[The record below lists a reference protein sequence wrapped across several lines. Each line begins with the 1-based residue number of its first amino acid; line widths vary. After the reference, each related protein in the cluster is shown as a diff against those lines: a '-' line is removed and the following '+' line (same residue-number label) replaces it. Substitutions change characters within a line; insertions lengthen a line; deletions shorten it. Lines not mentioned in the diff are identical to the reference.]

1 MTTMTIARRVAG
13 TIVAFTALLAWSG
26 AAPATPGPAPI
37 PSLPNA
43 PASLGPAVGTGTP
56 APTVQLLTTKPDIA
70 LAGTNFTVSGN
81 GLRANRDVLLTWS
94 TASVD
99 WQLDA
104 RPDSVDYLGRKATN
118 YNVQLG
124 LAHTDAN
131 GTFELTVKAPQDWG
145 GLHDIYAVVDGIQVA
160 KGGFLMARHATISP
174 KRGPIG
180 TPITIT
186 YSGLGSKLYEGSA
199 AMMYDNKFVG
209 QVTGNWSRGT
219 AVAHIR
225 AAGPVGRHVIVLMD
239 SVTYGY
245 MNIPQSPNPWAT
257 ASKLFFTVTKDAGRP
272 KPEIDWPVN
281 VAPTMSAFTTLL
293 PGVAEQTSGSSATG
307 GASSASGSLSVTSG
321 RILTKVGVNVSGLAP
336 NAEADLQWASV
347 VGNRVNCTG
356 TCWTTLNIPLG
367 TATTAADGSLKANI
381 TIPDGLGG
389 WHALQVIQDRKMK
402 SQLPFFVKRS
412 FASAQPVSDLTL
424 RQGQHFT
431 IHLKGLGW
439 TQLDNTIAVD
449 YDNAYI
455 GYGCGFNS
463 QGDTLL
469 NLTATGAPGTH
480 LIDLYPLLYTQQP
493 SYPNTPYGM
502 IPMLSYATDLPG
514 LALGYKLPAMR
525 LAITVVK

>member
-1 MTTMTIARRVAG
+1 MITTTIVRRAAG
-13 TIVAFTALLAWSG
+13 TFVALTALLAWSG
-26 AAPATPGPAPI
+26 AAAAAPGTAPR
-37 PSLPNA
+37 PSFPNA
-43 PASLGPAVGTGTP
+43 QAPLGPAVGTGTP
-56 APTVQLLTTKPDIA
+56 ASTIKLLTTKPDVA
-70 LAGTNFTVSGN
+70 LAGTDFTVRGSE
-81 GLRANRDVLLTWS
+81 LPANKDVMLTWS

-99 WQLDA
+99 WLLDA

-118 YNVQLG
+118 YNVQLAV
-124 LAHTDAN
+124 AHTDAS
-131 GTFELTVKAPQDWG
+131 GAFQLTVTAPHDWG
-145 GLHDIYAVVDGIQVA
+145 GLHDIYAVVDGVQVA
-160 KGGFLMARHATISP
+160 KGGFLIARHATISP

-199 AMMYDNKFVG
+199 ALMYDNKFVG
-209 QVTGNWSRGT
+209 QVTANWSRGT

-225 AAGPVGRHVIVLMD
+225 AAGPVGKHVLVLMD
-239 SVTYGY
+239 AVTYGY

-272 KPEIDWPVN
+272 APQIDWPMD
-281 VAPTMSAFTTLL
+281 VAPTMSSFTTLL
-293 PGVAEQTSGSSATG
+293 PDVAQQTSGAPVVTG
-307 GASSASGSLSVTSG
+307 ALSITSG
-321 RILTKVGVNVSGLAP
+321 LILTKVGVTASRLTP
-336 NAEADLQWASV
+336 NAPVDLQWASV

-367 TATTAADGSLKANI
+367 TATAGADGTLKANI
-381 TIPDGLGG
+381 TVPDGLGG
-389 WHALQVIQDRKMK
+389 WHAVQVIQGGKVK
-402 SQLPFFVKRS
+402 AQLPFFVKRS

-493 SYPNTPYGM
+493 SYANTPYGM